1 MEIRH
6 PGFDSYYVRVDLD
19 DKGFTFEPHCLDVP
33 KDTLATVTWFTE
45 NPLIQFIGFQWCD
58 ENEHLAQHPLSRGP
72 YMIGAVQTR
81 DVEDDIYWKYQ
92 IEVEVIV
99 GGRPRRQKSTSCTAT
114 TDGLP
119 RIHPK

>member
-19 DKGFTFEPHCLDVP
+19 REGFTFEPHCLDIP
-33 KDTLATVTWFTE
+33 KDTLATITWFTE

-58 ENEHLAQHPLSRGP
+58 ESEHLSQHPLSRGP
-72 YMIGAVQTR
+72 YMVGAVQTR
-81 DVEDDIYWKYQ
+81 DVEDDVYWKYQ
-92 IEVEVIV
+92 IEIEVIV
-99 GGRPRRQKSTSCTAT
+99 RGHPQRQKSTPCTAT